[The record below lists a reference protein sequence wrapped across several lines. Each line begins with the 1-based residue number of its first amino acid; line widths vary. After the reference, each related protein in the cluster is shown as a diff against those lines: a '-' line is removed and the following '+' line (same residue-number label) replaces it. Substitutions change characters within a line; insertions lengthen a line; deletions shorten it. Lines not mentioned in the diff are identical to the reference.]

1 MYDNLDRSFLE
12 TSIHNMMEERKIFAI
27 EKTSTRHML
36 IHIAATTKN
45 SYAIFK
51 AEKDADFRFVKASIS
66 KLYYCKPSFLKSQH
80 VKDKLVNPE
89 VTNVLCCSIILQ
101 YKFSYENHMCI
112 YILFTDYLGHLV
124 DSYWKVV

>member
-12 TSIHNMMEERKIFAI
+12 TSIHNMMEERKIFAR

-51 AEKDADFRFVKASIS
+51 AEKDADLRFV
-66 KLYYCKPSFLKSQH
+66 
-80 VKDKLVNPE
+80 
-89 VTNVLCCSIILQ
+89 
-101 YKFSYENHMCI
+101 
-112 YILFTDYLGHLV
+112 
-124 DSYWKVV
+124 

>member
-45 SYAIFK
+45 RKTTCAYIF
-51 AEKDADFRFVKASIS
+51 
-66 KLYYCKPSFLKSQH
+66 
-80 VKDKLVNPE
+80 
-89 VTNVLCCSIILQ
+89 
-101 YKFSYENHMCI
+101 
-112 YILFTDYLGHLV
+112 YLLITSGI
-124 DSYWKVV
+124 